1 MPNMNQQQLINA
13 DEQNRK
19 QPVSVWQLLWMISQL
34 DPEFRNFA
42 SDGKGKG
49 YFDDIAVKF
58 NLPLPSYS
66 KEDADLLAELVGSY
80 FSEGRS
86 VTHTDLLAKL
96 HLFMHQ
102 SLRVSL
108 SLAIQLDFIKVLRH
122 RIEMLGTADI
132 HPVHHVVVYGQ
143 LGLVSAVLAAMEGFK
158 VTYCSLS
165 SLVDD
170 VWLAWLAHYLPK
182 LSIVSVTDES
192 ILEQLPKGDALILLP
207 PTGNKMTFDDPAAY
221 QSLKERFQTV
231 IGLHSMNFFMKIGV
245 VAEARK
251 RFFGLEQQAGNDKS
265 RIVSPVK
272 YVIALPVQALSMT
285 NGSFQLMLVDFTN
298 PSSDIVFADFSHT
311 PSSNP
316 DVAQGLNVIGVIMA
330 DHDVTASASQLRV
343 SCETI
348 YKNPMVNMTA
358 SSYVVQ
364 DQFAQWVKQVINHP
378 HGYSRLHSLAP
389 AQKTS
394 QQVVSDAKEGEGVML
409 YEIAAGDVDVFGQVT
424 TPTKIRHLSPSKAL
438 DIHHRFGLKAR
449 DLLISVKSTLGKI
462 ILLDDQIPD
471 NWIPGMQM
479 LVLRPTQESLSVV
492 DKVTGKPM
500 QLTVDYLYHYL
511 HSPMMQAYFLALNSG
526 AKLPQ
531 LRLEDV
537 RNIPIPHPSP
547 EQLSQLIA
555 LEQQRKAQLVKIS
568 QMIDA
573 HQQQLEQITDLVSIE
588 LSTQ

>member
-1 MPNMNQQQLINA
+1 MPHIDQQQLISA
-13 DEQNRK
+13 YEQQRR
-19 QPVSVWQLLWMISQL
+19 QPVGVWQLLWMISQL
-34 DPEFRNFA
+34 DPEFRTFA
-42 SDGKGKG
+42 SNAKGKA
-49 YFDDIAVKF
+49 YFEEIAVKF

-66 KEDADLLAELVGSY
+66 KEDADLLAQLVGNY
-80 FSEGRS
+80 FSEGRA
-86 VTHTDLLAKL
+86 VNHNDLLTKM

-102 SLRVSL
+102 QLRASL
-108 SLAIQLDFIKVLRH
+108 SLSIHLDFIKVLRH

-143 LGLVSAVLAAMEGFK
+143 LGLVTAVLAAIEGFK

-165 SLVDD
+165 RLDD
-170 VWLAWLAHYLPK
+170 VWLAWLAHYLPNF
-182 LSIVSVTDES
+182 SILAVTDER
-192 ILEQLPKGDALILLP
+192 ILEELPKADALILLP

-221 QSLKERFQTV
+221 QSLKDRFQSV
-231 IGLHSMNFFMKIGV
+231 IGLHPMNFFMKMGV

-251 RFFGLEQQAGNDKS
+251 RLFGLEQQAGTDKS

-272 YVIALPVQALSMT
+272 YVITLPAQSLSM
-285 NGSFQLMLVDFTN
+285 SSAAFQLMLVDFTN
-298 PSSDIVFADFSHT
+298 PGSDMVFADFSHT
-311 PSSNP
+311 SSSNS
-316 DVAQGLNVIGVIMA
+316 DVVQGVNVIGMMMA
-330 DHDVTASASQLRV
+330 DHGVTASATQLRV

-348 YKNPMVNMTA
+348 YKDPMVNMTA

-364 DQFAQWVKQVINHP
+364 DQFAQWLKQVINHP
-378 HGYSRLHSLAP
+378 HGYSSLNSLAP

-409 YEIAAGDVDVFGQVT
+409 YEIAAGDVDAFGQVAA
-424 TPTKIRHLSPSKAL
+424 PTKARHLSSSKAL

-449 DLLISVKSTLGKI
+449 DLLISVKSTLGKV
-462 ILLDDQIPD
+462 ILLNDQIPD

-479 LVLRPTQESLSVV
+479 LVLRPTPESLTVV
-492 DKVTGKPM
+492 DKATGKPM

-511 HSPMMQAYFLALNSG
+511 RSPMMQAYFQALNSG

-547 EQLSQLIA
+547 EQLHQLVS
-555 LEQQRKAQLVKIS
+555 LEQQRKAKLVQIA
-568 QMIDA
+568 QMIEA
-573 HQQQLEQITDLVSIE
+573 HQHQLEQITDLVSIDP
-588 LSTQ
+588 SAQ